1 MKLSLLQTHGLKILL
16 TIIKSGKETLTA
28 SEISKI
34 EGLKTGYVGKIL
46 FMLRKAGIVS
56 TIRGKTG
63 GYFLADDKKNITLY
77 DVLNA
82 LTPNKTE
89 IDLCPNIKE
98 GEDCTHSI
106 DCAIRPVFYEA
117 HQYFKYLAQSITLEE
132 MANREKD
139 IMSKV
144 LKIKDQYYEKRRN
157 HEKVFRG

>member
-63 GYFLADDKKNITLY
+63 GYYLAEDKKNITLY
-77 DVLNA
+77 DILTA
-82 LTPNKTE
+82 LSPNKTE
-89 IDLCPNIKE
+89 VDLCPNIKE

-117 HQYFKYLAQSITLEE
+117 HNYFKYLAKSITLEE
-132 MANREKD
+132 MAYREKD
-139 IMSKV
+139 IMSRV
-144 LKIKDQYYEKRRN
+144 LNMKEHYFNKERL
-157 HEKVFRG
+157 

>member
-56 TIRGKTG
+56 TVRGKTG

-77 DVLNA
+77 DILTA
-82 LTPNKTE
+82 LSPNKNE
-89 IDLCPNIKE
+89 IELCPNIKE
-98 GEDCTHSI
+98 GENCTHSI
-106 DCAIRPVFYEA
+106 DCAIRPIFYEA
-117 HQYFKYLAQSITLEE
+117 HQYFKHLAQSITLEE

-144 LKIKDQYYEKRRN
+144 INIKDEYYKRRE
-157 HEKVFRG
+157 HEQVF

>member
-56 TIRGKTG
+56 TVRGKTG
-63 GYFLADDKKNITLY
+63 GYYLAEDKKNITLY
-77 DVLNA
+77 DVLTA
-82 LTPNKTE
+82 LSPNKAE
-89 IDLCPNIKE
+89 IELCPNIKE

-117 HQYFKYLAQSITLEE
+117 HNYFKHLAKGITLEE
-132 MANREKD
+132 MANRERD
-139 IMSKV
+139 IMTKV
-144 LKIKDQYYEKRRN
+144 LNMKDQYYKRRE
-157 HEKVFRG
+157 HEKVL

>member
-77 DVLNA
+77 DVLTA
-82 LTPNKTE
+82 LSPNKNE
-89 IDLCPNIKE
+89 IELCPNIKE
-98 GEDCTHSI
+98 GENCTHSI

-117 HQYFKYLAQSITLEE
+117 HKFFKHLASNITLEE

-144 LKIKDQYYEKRRN
+144 KEIKN
-157 HEKVFRG
+157 HYFKEKV

>member
-56 TIRGKTG
+56 TVRGKTG
-63 GYFLADDKKNITLY
+63 GYYLSKDKNNITLY
-77 DVLNA
+77 DILLA
-82 LTPNKTE
+82 LSPNKHDVE
-89 IDLCPNIKE
+89 LCPNIKM

-106 DCAIRPVFYEA
+106 DCAIRPVFFEA
-117 HQYFKYLAQSITLEE
+117 HKYFKFLTSNITLEE
-132 MANREKD
+132 MAFEENK
-139 IMSKV
+139 IMEKV
-144 LKIKDQYYEKRRN
+144 LKLKEKYN
-157 HEKVFRG
+157 SIGVLK